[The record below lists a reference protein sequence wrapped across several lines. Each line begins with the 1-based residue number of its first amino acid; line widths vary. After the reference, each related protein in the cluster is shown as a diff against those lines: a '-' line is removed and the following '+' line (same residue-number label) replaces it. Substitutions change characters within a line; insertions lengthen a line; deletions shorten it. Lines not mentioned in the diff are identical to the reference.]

1 MAAHRH
7 DHLML
12 QAMDEAAWAALQ
24 DDFLPRIHQF
34 LLRQVRDHQVAEDLA
49 QETFLGA
56 VRGIGSYDPAY
67 TLEQFLF
74 GIARNRLVDHFRKH
88 RIALLPAKG
97 DGEAP
102 GEAAWIENLPDGTAR
117 PPSQLTQ
124 QGEELARQRRV
135 LADILRELVAG
146 LWQAGEFRKLQVLE
160 YLFVLGGR
168 NRDAA
173 QRFGY
178 ADESA
183 VAGVK
188 FRALEQLRGLARQRD
203 PNHSLFLGLWKPGAR

>member
-1 MAAHRH
+1 MASH
-7 DHLML
+7 DHRRL
-12 QAMDEAAWAALQ
+12 QAMDEGAWAALQ
-24 DDFLPRIHQF
+24 DEFLPRIHQF
-34 LLRQVRDHQVAEDLA
+34 LLRQVRDHQTAEDLA

-67 TLEQFLF
+67 SLEQFLF
-74 GIARNRLVDHFRKH
+74 GIASNRVVDHFRKH
-88 RIALLPAKG
+88 KVALMPSKG
-97 DGEAP
+97 DGDESAP
-102 GEAAWIENLPDGTAR
+102 AAWIENLPDAAAR
-117 PPSQLTQ
+117 SPGQVTQ
-124 QGEELARQRRV
+124 QAEELSRQRRV
-135 LADILRELVAG
+135 LEEILRELVAG
-146 LWQAGEFRKLQVLE
+146 LWQSGEFRRLQVLE

-173 QRFGY
+173 RRFGY